1 MVTSFEAPAELIEFT
16 WEAAK
21 AAAQVFSNGVPQVT
35 PLHVLGPPCKWRIA
49 TARRLF
55 FHLVRQHVWPP
66 CVPNGT
72 QGRLPIAIVFGG
84 VEPFPGRPKCRPA
97 RMSYRM
103 IGWLTGRAHTTAGLT
118 RRIAISEQQIQAA
131 ESFLAEVYPPGR
143 IDCEATFRA
152 KIRCW

>member
-21 AAAQVFSNGVPQVT
+21 AAAQVFSGVPQIT

-49 TARRLF
+49 SARRLF
-55 FHLVRQHVWPP
+55 FHLVRQHVWTP

-72 QGRLPIAIVFGG
+72 QGRLPIAIVFGD
-84 VEPFPGRPKCRPA
+84 VEPFPGRPRCRPA

-103 IGWLTGRAHTTAGLT
+103 IGWLTGRAHTTAGIK
-118 RRIAISEQQIQAA
+118 RRINLSEQQIQAA
-131 ESFLAEVYPPGR
+131 ESFLA
-143 IDCEATFRA
+143 
-152 KIRCW
+152 